1 MGFLKSVVGG
11 GEAVGAREADSLVRA
26 GGLLLDVREPDEW
39 RAGHAPGARHIPSLK
54 SVRSP
59 CASERSRRPS

>member
-1 MGFLKSVVGG
+1 
-11 GEAVGAREADSLVRA
+11 VRA

-59 CASERSRRPS
+59 RASERSRRPS